1 MNKVPFCKFCGQL
14 VSANVPDDADE
25 NVLQEIGT
33 EHCSCWEAEK
43 YRKRKMQ
50 VSQAK
55 IEISALLQSEDKTR
69 GIKKVDKKVVELLN
83 TAADLMGEGIIHKIS
98 VNITGG
104 GTANITIG
112 SSGKISVQRSVQFK
126 EKREVE

>member
-14 VSANVPDDADE
+14 VSANAPDDADE
-25 NVLQEIGT
+25 SILQEIGT

-43 YRKRKMQ
+43 YRKRKIQ

-55 IEISALLQSEDKTR
+55 IEISALLQTEDKTR
-69 GIKKVDKKVVELLN
+69 GIKIVDKKVVELLN
-83 TAADLMGEGIIHKIS
+83 TAADLMGEGVIHKIS
-98 VNITGG
+98 VSITGG
-104 GTANITIG
+104 GTANITVG
-112 SSGKISVQRSVQFK
+112 SSGKIAVQRSVQFK